1 MPLIVLC
8 GYPLSGKTTFAR
20 KLESICEQKKVACFS
35 KSDGDLNEP
44 RDLLYRDS
52 KAEKTTRAR
61 LRTEIE
67 RVLDKESLVICD
79 SLNYIKGY
87 RYELFCLARS
97 LNTQYALVF
106 CISSREQVM
115 QRNYLL
121 KQENGDY
128 YSDEVL
134 RGLMERFEP
143 PLSENRWERPPF
155 VVDEN
160 TDVDREC
167 EQIISFCKDAK
178 VALRAVIATK
188 KLPVTANNILEQAEK
203 VTQRIETQ
211 IFERCEPYIPLQ
223 LAESSHVFQSS
234 RKVTLAEL
242 RKIRRSF
249 MRVIQKNLSSYH
261 SEREIADSFVEYL
274 NTQLQQARH

>member
-20 KLESICEQKKVACFS
+20 KLESICEQKKVTC
-35 KSDGDLNEP
+35 KLRGDGDLHEP
-44 RDLLYRDS
+44 RDLLYKDS
-52 KAEKTTRAR
+52 MAEKTTRAR

-106 CISSREQVM
+106 CNSSKKQVE
-115 QRNYLL
+115 QRNYHL
-121 KQENGDY
+121 KQENEDY
-128 YSDEVL
+128 YSDEIL
-134 RGLMERFEP
+134 QGLMERFEP

-155 VVDEN
+155 VVDED
-160 TDVDREC
+160 TQVEWVC
-167 EQIISFCKDAK
+167 EQIVAFCKDAK

-188 KLPVTANNILEQAEK
+188 KLPVTANCTLEQAEK
-203 VTQRIETQ
+203 VTQQMETEILQ
-211 IFERCEPYIPLQ
+211 GCEPYVPLR
-223 LAESSHVFQSS
+223 LAGSSHVVQSS

-249 MRVIQKNLSSYH
+249 MRVIEKNLSSYH
-261 SEREIADSFVEYL
+261 SEREIGDSFVEYV
-274 NTQLQQARH
+274 NRQLQQSSH